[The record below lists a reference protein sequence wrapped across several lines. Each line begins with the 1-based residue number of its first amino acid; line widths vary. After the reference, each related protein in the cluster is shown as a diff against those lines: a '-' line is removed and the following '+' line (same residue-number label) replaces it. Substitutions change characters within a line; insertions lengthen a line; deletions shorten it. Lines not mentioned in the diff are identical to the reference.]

1 MNYFYSDE
9 DDTTISLWSTPTSV
23 DVTPFKKSDEEEFET
38 HPLSTDSPEMT
49 TIEKMTEY
57 VDENLATSTTT
68 KTTEKAG
75 FIFVLTVPRELD
87 CSGTKGHALLDP
99 SCKRDCMALS

>member
-9 DDTTISLWSTPTSV
+9 DDTTISMWSTPTSI
-23 DVTPFKKSDEEEFET
+23 DVTQSSKTDEEEFET

-57 VDENLATSTTT
+57 ADENLATSTTTT

-75 FIFVLTVPRELD
+75 FIFVLTLLSGACLVP
-87 CSGTKGHALLDP
+87 KGHT
-99 SCKRDCMALS
+99 

>member
-9 DDTTISLWSTPTSV
+9 DDTTISLWSTPTSI
-23 DVTPFKKSDEEEFET
+23 DVTPLSKTDEEEFET

-49 TIEKMTEY
+49 TTEKMTE
-57 VDENLATSTTT
+57 DEILATSTTTT

-75 FIFVLTVPRELD
+75 FIFVLTVPKELN
-87 CSGTKGHALLDP
+87 H
-99 SCKRDCMALS
+99 

>member
-23 DVTPFKKSDEEEFET
+23 DVTPKTDEEEFET

-68 KTTEKAG
+68 KMTEKAG

>member
-23 DVTPFKKSDEEEFET
+23 DVTPFIKTDEEEFET
-38 HPLSTDSPEMT
+38 HPISTDSPEMT
-49 TIEKMTEY
+49 TIEKMTE
-57 VDENLATSTTT
+57 DEILATSTTTT

-75 FIFVLTVPRELD
+75 FIFVLTVPKELNY
-87 CSGTKGHALLDP
+87 
-99 SCKRDCMALS
+99 